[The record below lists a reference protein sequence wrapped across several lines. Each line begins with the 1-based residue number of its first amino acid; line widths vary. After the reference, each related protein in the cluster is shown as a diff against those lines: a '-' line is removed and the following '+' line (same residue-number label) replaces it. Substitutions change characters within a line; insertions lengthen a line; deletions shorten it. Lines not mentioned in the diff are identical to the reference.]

1 VKHHQFGTWSV
12 SNDELALVRSDFE
25 QLCTHLTA
33 TADRG
38 DVELNGP
45 DFADIPDKTYL
56 KRIEGA
62 HRIASPRLRNDHEV
76 GEAMQS
82 TRIRFY
88 ATYSNQMGECYD
100 EQNVFWSRNDSSL
113 SSLFNCH
120 AARHH

>member
-38 DVELNGP
+38 DVELNGS

-82 TRIRFY
+82 TKIRFY
-88 ATYSNQMGECYD
+88 AAVLRIRSYVLQLFSLVIIFLV
-100 EQNVFWSRNDSSL
+100 VFLSRQ
-113 SSLFNCH
+113 FH
-120 AARHH
+120 VF